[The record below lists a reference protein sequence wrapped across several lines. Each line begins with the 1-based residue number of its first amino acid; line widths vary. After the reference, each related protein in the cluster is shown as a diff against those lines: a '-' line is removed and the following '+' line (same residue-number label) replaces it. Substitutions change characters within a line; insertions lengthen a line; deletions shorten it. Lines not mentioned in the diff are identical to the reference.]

1 MCAVRVFISFRELK
15 LGPPMPVLGLLAI
28 VTALAAHGEPPT
40 YGASASVEIADFCFL
55 QESVSREST

>member
-40 YGASASVEIADFCFL
+40 YGASASVEVT
-55 QESVSREST
+55 S

>member
-1 MCAVRVFISFRELK
+1 MCAVRVLISYREVK

-40 YGASASVEIADFCFL
+40 YGASCYIRVKIGKMAS
-55 QESVSREST
+55 